1 MRLSQANNNLE
12 GTQFVLLPQLDH
24 LLFDRYGD
32 HQEFLYLVLVL
43 AQLFILLFLQ
53 VLEFVEL
60 GISPVL
66 AMDLQLDDVF
76 VVHESLVSF
85 QGLVLQDF
93 QFILHDFDSFLE
105 LSQVLRRVLNEIH
118 IFVPGTFHFFIQGL
132 KTV

>member
-1 MRLSQANNNLE
+1 
-12 GTQFVLLPQLDH
+12 
-24 LLFDRYGD
+24 
-32 HQEFLYLVLVL
+32 
-43 AQLFILLFLQ
+43 
-53 VLEFVEL
+53 
-60 GISPVL
+60 
-66 AMDLQLDDVF
+66 VF

-118 IFVPGTFHFFIQGL
+118 IFVPGTFHFFIQSL